1 MSKPIKL
8 TEELKQ
14 SAIEE
19 FIKSISTMKMADG
32 KINYNKNFTYKDDD
46 KAVIYF
52 TPVAYAKM
60 IKLLMTFDSEV
71 AWHGVGQ
78 RLDGA
83 NFLITDILVYPQTV
97 SGTTV
102 EMDTEEYANWIMENI
117 EDDRFNHI
125 IMQGHSH
132 VNMGCTPSA
141 VDTTHQ
147 EQILGQLTD
156 DMFYIFMIWN
166 KRLDNNT
173 KIYDLANNTLYED
186 KDISY
191 GIYDE
196 ETDLE
201 AFVEEAKAQVKK
213 KTYTPTNYQ
222 YPGYGNTQYGQQHKP
237 ANASSQAPAST
248 GKSKSKQKGKSN
260 VGNGWNGRGSADM
273 DDEADDY
280 GYPYGGYGGY
290 YNRGD
295 Y

>member
-78 RLDGA
+78 RLEGA

-132 VNMGCTPSA
+132 VNMVCTPSA

-196 ETDLE
+196 ETDLD
-201 AFVEEAKAQVKK
+201 AFVEDAKAQVKK
-213 KTYTPTNYQ
+213 KVYTPTNYQ
-222 YPGYGNTQYGQQHKP
+222 YPGYHNTQNKP
-237 ANASSQAPAST
+237 ANASSQVPAST